1 MKCNG
6 PLTLLFVPALLA
18 ASAPFSAAGYPVQY
32 TKAVAEWNQPVKPF
46 HIIGNIYYV
55 GATEVSSFLITT
67 PSGHILLDSGFAE
80 TVPMILK
87 NIVELGFSA
96 KDVKVLI
103 NSHAHYDHAGGLAEL
118 KRVTGARLA
127 LSAADADAISKGG
140 KGDSQWGDTL
150 AFEPATADRVLKD
163 GDKVE
168 LGGVEMTARLTP
180 GHTKGC
186 TTWTTKVTEGG
197 KQYDVV
203 FVGSTTAPDYKL
215 ANNAEYPGIVQD
227 YFATFALLKSL
238 PCDVF
243 LGPHGSFFGMKKK
256 ISLLASGSKT
266 NPF

>member
-127 LSAADADAISKGG
+127 LSGHDASI
-140 KGDSQWGDTL
+140 
-150 AFEPATADRVLKD
+150 R
-163 GDKVE
+163 
-168 LGGVEMTARLTP
+168 RL
-180 GHTKGC
+180 
-186 TTWTTKVTEGG
+186 
-197 KQYDVV
+197 
-203 FVGSTTAPDYKL
+203 FSVGSTPIAPRCEPLPAVPRTAFSTRDDPFDCRQSECGC
-215 ANNAEYPGIVQD
+215 A
-227 YFATFALLKSL
+227 FAAVRGLRLS
-238 PCDVF
+238 
-243 LGPHGSFFGMKKK
+243 
-256 ISLLASGSKT
+256 
-266 NPF
+266 